1 MHHESIRK
9 RKQKIQKAQSSRAK
23 HIHMSER
30 GTEKKNGIADGIL
43 SRKQHVKR
51 NDTEDYVNTRRK
63 EYF

>member
-1 MHHESIRK
+1 VHHESIRK
-9 RKQKIQKAQSSRAK
+9 RKQKIQKTQSSRTK

-30 GTEKKNGIADGIL
+30 ETERKNNIADDIL